1 MNITQKDIARRL
13 GISPSLVSRALRGTA
28 SDIGAAEETVERI
41 RREAQRLGYRSSAA
55 ALTLRGEPTQTL
67 GIVVKDFEDPYFGLL
82 VGELQR
88 VASATGFSLVLT
100 GCVACR
106 LDAGSLTK
114 YRIDGLI
121 IIGSE
126 FEPQGLEPFFA
137 AKMPVVQI
145 GSGRTV
151 PGLARVCM
159 QQAVGLGELLDYL
172 GSLGHREVGYLGDG
186 SPANARRKTVL
197 QQEMRRR
204 GMTVR
209 GKWFV
214 HAAHAGPEA
223 GAEAVARLLAD
234 GVDALP
240 TAVVAADDVL
250 AQSAMRALFERGCR
264 VPHDVSLAGV
274 DDIPSARMMIPALT
288 TVRQPMADMVQQA
301 FALVTQGGPAL
312 SGRMV
317 DVVPDLVVRESCG
330 APAER
335 RRP

>member
-1 MNITQKDIARRL
+1 
-13 GISPSLVSRALRGTA
+13 
-28 SDIGAAEETVERI
+28 
-41 RREAQRLGYRSSAA
+41 
-55 ALTLRGEPTQTL
+55 
-67 GIVVKDFEDPYFGLL
+67 
-82 VGELQR
+82 
-88 VASATGFSLVLT
+88 
-100 GCVACR
+100 
-106 LDAGSLTK
+106 
-114 YRIDGLI
+114 
-121 IIGSE
+121 
-126 FEPQGLEPFFA
+126 
-137 AKMPVVQI
+137 
-145 GSGRTV
+145 
-151 PGLARVCM
+151 M

-223 GAEAVARLLAD
+223 GAEAVARLLAA

-301 FALVTQGGPAL
+301 FALVTQGGPWL
-312 SGRMV
+312 SGRVV
-317 DVVPDLVVRESCG
+317 DVAPDLVVRESCG

-335 RRP
+335 RRR